1 MNETGRAR
9 WARAA
14 SWALAAA
21 VLLFAA
27 LLIAQCVSIYRAGTA
42 AENMTEAG
50 VRICDIYSREIVA
63 ERFGR
68 IAWSF
73 WLLIASLI
81 AALILRRPER
91 EALTAPVGYQLAM
104 RLKRVG
110 KTPAMRAEEVKR
122 GIVTALMGLG
132 CLFCAAMTLRALRAP
147 GRFASTDLEM
157 VVPKLVGDV
166 LPFTALAIAF
176 LMAGAQLRHVSMKK
190 EIALSKDAPKRDM
203 EPAKPSKPIVKNVA
217 RAALLVAAAALI
229 AAGVRNGGM
238 FDVLVKAINICTECI
253 GLG

>member
-122 GIVTALMGLG
+122 AIVTVLIGIG
-132 CLFCAAMTLRALRAP
+132 CVICAALTLRLLLEK

-203 EPAKPSKPIVKNVA
+203 EPVKPSKSIVKNVA

>member
-81 AALILRRPER
+81 AALILHRPEK

-122 GIVTALMGLG
+122 AIVTALIGIG
-132 CLFCAAMTLRALRAP
+132 CVICAALTLRLLLEK
-147 GRFASTDLEM
+147 GRFDSTDLET
-157 VVPKLVGDV
+157 VVPRLVGDV
-166 LPFTALAIAF
+166 LPWTALAIAF
-176 LMAGAQLRHVSMKK
+176 LMAGAQLRHISLRK
-190 EIALSKDAPKRDM
+190 EIELSKDAPKRDM
-203 EPAKPSKPIVKNVA
+203 EPVKPSKSIVKNVA

>member
-1 MNETGRAR
+1 MNGTAKAR

-14 SWALAAA
+14 SWVLAAA

-27 LLIAQCVSIYRAGTA
+27 LLIGQCISIYRAGTSA
-42 AENMTEAG
+42 GNLTDAG
-50 VRICDIYSREIVA
+50 VRIHDIYSREIVA

-81 AALILRRPER
+81 AALILHRPER

-132 CLFCAAMTLRALRAP
+132 CLF
-147 GRFASTDLEM
+147 
-157 VVPKLVGDV
+157 
-166 LPFTALAIAF
+166 
-176 LMAGAQLRHVSMKK
+176 
-190 EIALSKDAPKRDM
+190 
-203 EPAKPSKPIVKNVA
+203 
-217 RAALLVAAAALI
+217 
-229 AAGVRNGGM
+229 
-238 FDVLVKAINICTECI
+238 
-253 GLG
+253 

>member
-1 MNETGRAR
+1 MNGTAKAR

-14 SWALAAA
+14 SWVLAAA

-27 LLIAQCVSIYRAGTA
+27 LLIGQCVSIYRAGTA
-42 AENMTEAG
+42 ADNLTEAG
-50 VRICDIYSREIVA
+50 VRIHDIYSREIVA

-81 AALILRRPER
+81 AALILHRPEK
-91 EALTAPVGYQLAM
+91 EALTAPLDYQLAM

-122 GIVTALMGLG
+122 AIVTALMGLG
-132 CLFCAAMTLRALRAP
+132 CLFCAAMTMRALRAP
-147 GRFASTDLEM
+147 GRFDSTDLET
-157 VVPKLVGDV
+157 VVPRLAGDV

-176 LMAGAQLRHVSMKK
+176 LMTGAQLRHVSMKK

-203 EPAKPSKPIVKNVA
+203 EPVKPAKSIVKNVA

>member
-1 MNETGRAR
+1 MNGTAKAR
-9 WARAA
+9 WARVA

-27 LLIAQCVSIYRAGTA
+27 LLIGQCASIYRAGTA
-42 AENMTEAG
+42 AENLTDAG
-50 VRICDIYSREIVA
+50 VRIHDIYSREIVS

-73 WLLIASLI
+73 WLMLAVLA
-81 AALILRRPER
+81 AALILRRPEK
-91 EALTAPVGYQLAM
+91 EALTAPVGYQLSM

-122 GIVTALMGLG
+122 GIVTALVGIG
-132 CLFCAAMTLRALRAP
+132 CVICAAATLRLLLES
-147 GRFASTDLEM
+147 GRFDSTDLEM
-157 VVPKLVGDV
+157 VVPRLVLDV
-166 LPFTALAIAF
+166 LPWTALAIAF
-176 LMAGAQLRHVSMKK
+176 LMTGAQLRHISLKK
-190 EIALSKDAPKRDM
+190 EIELSKSAPKGEAAPVKALSAS
-203 EPAKPSKPIVKNVA
+203 AKNIV
-217 RAALLVAAAALI
+217 RAAVLIASVALI
-229 AAGVRNGGM
+229 AAGIYNGGM

>member
-166 LPFTALAIAF
+166 LPWTALAIAF
-176 LMAGAQLRHVSMKK
+176 LMTGAQLRHVSMKK

>member
-1 MNETGRAR
+1 MNGTAKAR

-14 SWALAAA
+14 SWVLAAA

-27 LLIAQCVSIYRAGTA
+27 LLIGQCASIYRAGTSA
-42 AENMTEAG
+42 GNLTDAG
-50 VRICDIYSREIVA
+50 VRIHDIYSREIVA

-73 WLLIASLI
+73 WLLIVSLI
-81 AALILRRPER
+81 AALILHSPER

-122 GIVTALMGLG
+122 AIVTVLIGIG
-132 CLFCAAMTLRALRAP
+132 CVICAALTLRLLLEK
-147 GRFASTDLEM
+147 GRFDSTDLEM

-166 LPFTALAIAF
+166 LPFTALALAF
-176 LMAGAQLRHVSMKK
+176 LMTGAQLRHVSMKK
-190 EIALSKDAPKRDM
+190 EIALSKDAPKRDA
-203 EPAKPSKPIVKNVA
+203 EPVKPAKSAVRNIA
-217 RAALLVAAAALI
+217 RAVLLAAAAALI
-229 AAGVRNGGM
+229 VAGICNGGM